1 MEKTSKEYYEK
12 LRTINY
18 SKVEITLYNKLKDYG
33 IWWVKNRVEDT
44 ENYYLYFEDKI
55 KYLKKHIREF
65 LEKQIKE
72 YNEKD
77 FNLIY
82 NEKFEKYEA
91 EYKKENIPMIF
102 HYNEYN
108 EELNG
113 IEISYKKETFFIEI
127 PQQDDY
133 SFYND
138 YLNPSPPFSWE
149 DYFKKNYS
157 YDEDKKIL
165 EMGIYCY
172 ENIEYLMIITAY
184 ILLKMQDSSWE
195 KGFTLDSLELPENI
209 GSSYIKDSK
218 FEFKNHIRDLINKFE
233 KDELLAFILFAF
245 DFNYYLKKKTS
256 SEKNILTSPLP
267 DSLSNLSFKLLN
279 IKDNDYVLNL
289 FSELGNFVIESYF
302 KSPNILIRGVED
314 FYITR
319 NIAIL
324 KASLISNSIN
334 FLDVTNDY
342 NKRLEDNHNK
352 ELEDIYNRMLEDE
365 DNKKLEDIVWSL
377 YEETP
382 SVELLSALDYT
393 PKQKVDK
400 IFSNLA
406 LISDY
411 YNIKNLVS
419 SNYEYEGKNTE
430 SQSIQYKRHF
440 LNLKNDKTL
449 EEIIENA
456 SLEWLHYIEL
466 MTNLK
471 DEGKAIS
478 LVESKILYDNENIK
492 IRKYFI
498 ENGYI
503 EAIILLPKNMMIG
516 LNDSLVFIIFSKGNK
531 KIRFVDASNFGKI
544 KKFKEKKI
552 SILKDND
559 VDEII
564 NLLNNEINSKT
575 SISKKIEDFSKN
587 YYNLDVNV
595 NIDPSN
601 KDFSKETVTVVKLK
615 DLIKNIMRGSQI
627 SPKEL
632 EDFKTNEE
640 TSNIYLSVSDVND
653 GLIEFE
659 NIENYLKEI
668 PENQEKFL
676 VKNEC
681 ILLSKYG
688 IPPYKFTVVDILGD
702 KKIIASSNFII
713 IEVDKEKIN
722 PWYLAALFSSSKGT
736 KILKEAYSNS
746 KNGSLSIKK
755 LEEVMIPVH
764 SKKVQEKISYEY
776 FEILSDIEKEK
787 TKLKKLLENKEKIF
801 EKIKVEV

>member
-1 MEKTSKEYYEK
+1 
-12 LRTINY
+12 
-18 SKVEITLYNKLKDYG
+18 
-33 IWWVKNRVEDT
+33 
-44 ENYYLYFEDKI
+44 
-55 KYLKKHIREF
+55 
-65 LEKQIKE
+65 
-72 YNEKD
+72 
-77 FNLIY
+77 
-82 NEKFEKYEA
+82 
-91 EYKKENIPMIF
+91 MIF

-245 DFNYYLKKKTS
+245 DFNYYLKKKTP

-478 LVESKILYDNENIK
+478 LVESKIFYDNENIK

-516 LNDSLVFIIFSKGNK
+516 LNDSLVFIVFSKGNK

-544 KKFKEKKI
+544 KKLKEKKI
-552 SILKDND
+552 SILKDSD

-587 YYNLDVNV
+587 YYNLDVNI

-668 PENQEKFL
+668 PENQKKFL

-736 KILKEAYSNS
+736 KILKETYSNS

>member
-1 MEKTSKEYYEK
+1 MEKITKEYYEK
-12 LRTINY
+12 LKTINY
-18 SKVEITLYNKLKDYG
+18 NKVEITLYNKLKDYG
-33 IWWVKNRVEDT
+33 IWWVRNRVKDAED
-44 ENYYLYFEDKI
+44 YFLYFNDKI
-55 KYLKKHIREF
+55 KYLKKYIEEF
-65 LEKQIKE
+65 LKECIKE

-77 FNLIY
+77 FHLVY
-82 NEKFEKYEA
+82 NEKLEKYEA
-91 EYKKENIPMIF
+91 EYKKEKISMNFI
-102 HYNEYN
+102 YNEYSD
-108 EELNG
+108 ELKR
-113 IEISYKKETFFIEI
+113 IEIFYKKEFFFVDI
-127 PQQDDY
+127 PQQQDY
-133 SFYND
+133 QFYND
-138 YLNPSPPFSWE
+138 YLNAHPPFLWE
-149 DYFKKNYS
+149 DYFNKDYS

-165 EMGIYCY
+165 ETGVYCY
-172 ENIEYLMIITAY
+172 ENIEYLMVITAY
-184 ILLKMQDSSWE
+184 ILVKLQDSSWE
-195 KGFTLDSLELPENI
+195 KGFNLDLLKLPKDI
-209 GSSYIKDSK
+209 GSHYIKNL
-218 FEFKNHIRDLINKFE
+218 EFKNYILDLINKFE

-245 DFNYYLKKKTS
+245 NFDYYLKKKIS
-256 SEKNILTSPLP
+256 EEKNILTSPLS
-267 DSLSNLSFKLLN
+267 DSLSELSFKLLN

-289 FSELGNFVIESYF
+289 FSELGNFAIESYF
-302 KSPNILIRGVED
+302 NSPNILIRGVED

-334 FLDVTNDY
+334 FSDVTDDY
-342 NKRLEDNHNK
+342 NK
-352 ELEDIYNRMLEDE
+352 ELASIEWDDFYDL
-365 DNKKLEDIVWSL
+365 
-377 YEETP
+377 TP
-382 SVELLSALDYT
+382 SVELLSALYYT

-406 LISDY
+406 LILDY
-411 YNIKNLVS
+411 YNIRNLAS
-419 SNYEYEGKNTE
+419 SNYDYEGKDTE
-430 SQSIQYKRHF
+430 AKSIEFMKLRSD
-440 LNLKNDKTL
+440 KNL
-449 EEIIENA
+449 EEITENA

-466 MTNLK
+466 MTNFK

-516 LNDSLVFIIFSKGNK
+516 LNDSLVFIVFSKGNK

-564 NLLNNEINSKT
+564 NLLNNEIDSKT

-587 YYNLDVNV
+587 YYNLDVNI